1 MHPQIEQNL
10 SKNKFFD
17 QCLASANLDLKVGAQ
32 VMLLQNLTDTLV
44 NGSRGVIECFK
55 LVPVARNVLGVEQLI
70 GPDDRDKFQGLRF
83 EDLKFGTTLPFN
95 AQIWTIFK
103 FVKYPLVKFMNN
115 EKRIIVPSLFERF
128 LYRQGIC
135 RRLQVPLRLA
145 WAITIHKSQGST
157 LDFVV
162 CDLKG
167 CFTTGQAYVALSRA
181 KTMQGL
187 QIRNFDSSVVRTDQL
202 IEEFYKALDDDK
214 MADFLEEKAGLWWFP
229 ILKEPEWLDMFQNAS
244 KNHAARSA
252 AQQFRQWVEN
262 YSPPNDYTGWC
273 GFTDES

>member
-1 MHPQIEQNL
+1 MIVISFKHWWIYENPGQTRHWSKLSSNNARSHLKIGPTLRYLRDFDLPSCTARTGKSITKILVRERNPAILNDVKLPWVLQVAFFSNWLANLRSLRTEHKCFKAIDTVVADPGVPEILHPQIEQNL

-135 RRLQVPLRLA
+135 RRLQP
-145 WAITIHKSQGST
+145 ST
-157 LDFVV
+157 NTL
-162 CDLKG
+162 
-167 CFTTGQAYVALSRA
+167 
-181 KTMQGL
+181 
-187 QIRNFDSSVVRTDQL
+187 NF
-202 IEEFYKALDDDK
+202 E
-214 MADFLEEKAGLWWFP
+214 M
-229 ILKEPEWLDMFQNAS
+229 
-244 KNHAARSA
+244 
-252 AQQFRQWVEN
+252 
-262 YSPPNDYTGWC
+262 
-273 GFTDES
+273 